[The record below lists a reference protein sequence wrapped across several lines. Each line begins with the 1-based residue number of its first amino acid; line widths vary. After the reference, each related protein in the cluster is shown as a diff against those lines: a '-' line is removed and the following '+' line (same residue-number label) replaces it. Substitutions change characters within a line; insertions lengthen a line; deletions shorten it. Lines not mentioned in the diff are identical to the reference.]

1 MNRSYSSGK
10 TAMSYRHVVVIALIS
25 AAAFVSAREPE
36 SAMPASVAISGAW
49 LRVQGD
55 GRYSAGQ
62 PTAEQLQTL
71 SAHGIGV
78 VIDLRVDSETP
89 ELDEAALVRSH
100 GLDYHNLPVGGA
112 AGLTRGNVLALDRLI
127 ADAGDR
133 PLLVHCASGNR
144 VGAMMALR
152 EAWLRG
158 ATSEHALE
166 VGRSWGMK
174 GLESDVN
181 ALLQT
186 KVQATVPSE
195 QSLGRSQRTPS
206 HAQSMRADTSD

>member
-1 MNRSYSSGK
+1 
-10 TAMSYRHVVVIALIS
+10 MSFRHFVVIALIS
-25 AAAFVSAREPE
+25 AATFMSVLSAREPE
-36 SAMPASVAISGAW
+36 PAMSASVASPSAW
-49 LRVQGD
+49 LLVQGD

-78 VIDLRVDSETP
+78 VIDLRADSETP
-89 ELDEAALVRSH
+89 GLDEAALVRSL

-112 AGLTRGNVLALDRLI
+112 PGLTRDNVQALDRLI

-133 PLLVHCASGNR
+133 PLLVHCASSNR

-166 VGRSWGMK
+166 VGRAWGMK

-186 KVQATVPSE
+186 TGQTTVSSAR
-195 QSLGRSQRTPS
+195 SLAPSQRTPS
-206 HAQSMRADTSD
+206 QAQSAPADSSD

>member
-1 MNRSYSSGK
+1 
-10 TAMSYRHVVVIALIS
+10 MSLRHFVVIALIS
-25 AAAFVSAREPE
+25 AATFVSALSVLSAREPE
-36 SAMPASVAISGAW
+36 PAMSASVASPGAW

-78 VIDLRVDSETP
+78 VIDLRADSETP
-89 ELDEAALVRSH
+89 ELDEAALVRSL

-112 AGLTRGNVLALDRLI
+112 AGLTRDNVQALDRLI

-133 PLLVHCASGNR
+133 PLLVHCASSNR

-158 ATSEHALE
+158 ATSEQALE
-166 VGRSWGMK
+166 VGRAWGMK

-186 KVQATVPSE
+186 TDQATVSSARSLEPS
-195 QSLGRSQRTPS
+195 QGTPS
-206 HAQSMRADTSD
+206 RAQSNPADSSD

>member
-1 MNRSYSSGK
+1 
-10 TAMSYRHVVVIALIS
+10 MSLRHVVVIALIS

-36 SAMPASVAISGAW
+36 PTMSSSVVSPGAW

-78 VIDLRVDSETP
+78 VIDLRADSETP
-89 ELDEAALVRSH
+89 ELDEAALVRAI

-112 AGLTRGNVLALDRLI
+112 AGLTRDNVQALDRLI

-152 EAWLRG
+152 ERWLRG
-158 ATSEHALE
+158 ATPEQALA
-166 VGRSWGMK
+166 VGRDWGMK
-174 GLESDVN
+174 SLEPDVD
-181 ALLQT
+181 ALLR
-186 KVQATVPSE
+186 A
-195 QSLGRSQRTPS
+195 GR
-206 HAQSMRADTSD
+206 

>member
-1 MNRSYSSGK
+1 
-10 TAMSYRHVVVIALIS
+10 MSLRHIVVIALIS
-25 AAAFVSAREPE
+25 AAVFVSTLSVLSAREPE
-36 SAMPASVAISGAW
+36 PAMSAFVASPDAW
-49 LRVQGD
+49 LRAQGD

-71 SAHGIGV
+71 SARGIGV
-78 VIDLRVDSETP
+78 VIDLRADSETP
-89 ELDEAALVRSH
+89 DLDEAALARSL

-112 AGLTRGNVLALDRLI
+112 AGLTRDNVLALDRFI

-158 ATSEHALE
+158 ATAEHALE
-166 VGRSWGMK
+166 VGRTWGMK
-174 GLESDVN
+174 SLESDVN

-186 KVQATVPSE
+186 KAQTTAASAPSPE
-195 QSLGRSQRTPS
+195 PSQRTPS
-206 HAQSMRADTSD
+206 EAQSMRTETSD

>member
-1 MNRSYSSGK
+1 
-10 TAMSYRHVVVIALIS
+10 MSFRHVVVIALIS
-25 AAAFVSAREPE
+25 VAAFVSAREPE
-36 SAMPASVAISGAW
+36 PSMPASVASSGAW

-78 VIDLRVDSETP
+78 VIDLRADSETP
-89 ELDEAALVRSH
+89 DLDEAALVRAL

-112 AGLTRGNVLALDRLI
+112 AGLTRDNVQALDRLI

-133 PLLVHCASGNR
+133 PLLLHCASGNR

-152 EAWLRG
+152 EHWLRG
-158 ATSEHALE
+158 ATPEQSLA
-166 VGRSWGMK
+166 VGRDWGLK
-174 GLESDVN
+174 SLAPDVE
-181 ALLQT
+181 ALLQANARAS
-186 KVQATVPSE
+186 VPGTVLPGTVGQTLSPTESARSE
-195 QSLGRSQRTPS
+195 
-206 HAQSMRADTSD
+206 TSD

>member
-1 MNRSYSSGK
+1 
-10 TAMSYRHVVVIALIS
+10 MSFRHFVVIALIS
-25 AAAFVSAREPE
+25 AATFMSVLSAREPE
-36 SAMPASVAISGAW
+36 AAMSASVASPGAW

-78 VIDLRVDSETP
+78 VIDLRADAETP
-89 ELDEAALVRSH
+89 GLDEAALVRSL

-112 AGLTRGNVLALDRLI
+112 AGLTRDNVQALDQLI
-127 ADAGDR
+127 AGAGDR
-133 PLLVHCASGNR
+133 PLLLHCASSNR

-166 VGRSWGMK
+166 VGRAWGMK

-186 KVQATVPSE
+186 TGQTIVSSAVSREP
-195 QSLGRSQRTPS
+195 SQRTS
-206 HAQSMRADTSD
+206 SEAQSTRTDTSD

>member
-1 MNRSYSSGK
+1 
-10 TAMSYRHVVVIALIS
+10 MSYRHVVVIALIS

-36 SAMPASVAISGAW
+36 SAMPASVASSGAW

-71 SAHGIGV
+71 FAHGIRV

-195 QSLGRSQRTPS
+195 QSLEPSQRTTSPL
-206 HAQSMRADTSD
+206 QSMRADTSD

>member
-1 MNRSYSSGK
+1 
-10 TAMSYRHVVVIALIS
+10 MSLRHFVVVALIS
-25 AAAFVSAREPE
+25 AATFVSSLSVLSVLSAREPE
-36 SAMPASVAISGAW
+36 PAMSASVASPGAW

-78 VIDLRVDSETP
+78 VIDLRADSETP
-89 ELDEAALVRSH
+89 ELDEAALVRSL

-112 AGLTRGNVLALDRLI
+112 AGLTRDNVQALDRLI

-133 PLLVHCASGNR
+133 PLLVHCASSNR

-158 ATSEHALE
+158 ATSGHALE
-166 VGRSWGMK
+166 VGRAWGMK

-186 KVQATVPSE
+186 TDQATVSSAR
-195 QSLGRSQRTPS
+195 SLEPSQRTPS
-206 HAQSMRADTSD
+206 QAQSNPADSSD

>member
-1 MNRSYSSGK
+1 
-10 TAMSYRHVVVIALIS
+10 MSFRHFVVIALIS
-25 AAAFVSAREPE
+25 AATFMSVLSAREPE
-36 SAMPASVAISGAW
+36 PAMSASVASPGAW

-78 VIDLRVDSETP
+78 VIDLRADSETP
-89 ELDEAALVRSH
+89 GLDEAALVRSL

-112 AGLTRGNVLALDRLI
+112 AGLTRDNVQALDQLI
-127 ADAGDR
+127 AGAGDR
-133 PLLVHCASGNR
+133 PLLLHCASSNR

-166 VGRSWGMK
+166 VGRAWGMK

-186 KVQATVPSE
+186 TGQTIVSSAVSREP
-195 QSLGRSQRTPS
+195 SQRTS
-206 HAQSMRADTSD
+206 SEAQSTRTDTSD

>member
-1 MNRSYSSGK
+1 
-10 TAMSYRHVVVIALIS
+10 MSLRHFVVIALIS
-25 AAAFVSAREPE
+25 AAAFMSVLSAREPE
-36 SAMPASVAISGAW
+36 PAMSASVASPGAW

-78 VIDLRVDSETP
+78 VIDLRADAETP
-89 ELDEAALVRSH
+89 GLDEAALVRSL

-112 AGLTRGNVLALDRLI
+112 AGLTRDNVQALDRLI

-133 PLLVHCASGNR
+133 PLLLHCASSNR

-166 VGRSWGMK
+166 VGRTWGMK

-186 KVQATVPSE
+186 TDQATVSSARSLAPSQQTPSE
-195 QSLGRSQRTPS
+195 ARPTRT
-206 HAQSMRADTSD
+206 DNSD

>member
-1 MNRSYSSGK
+1 
-10 TAMSYRHVVVIALIS
+10 MSLRHVVVIALIS

-36 SAMPASVAISGAW
+36 PSMPATVASSGAW

-78 VIDLRVDSETP
+78 VIDLRADSETP
-89 ELDEAALVRSH
+89 ELDEAALVRAI

-112 AGLTRGNVLALDRLI
+112 AGLTRDNVQALDRLI

-158 ATSEHALE
+158 ATPEQSLA
-166 VGRSWGMK
+166 VGRDWGLK
-174 GLESDVN
+174 SLASDVE
-181 ALLQT
+181 ALLQANARAS
-186 KVQATVPSE
+186 VRGTVLPGTVGQTLSPTESARSE
-195 QSLGRSQRTPS
+195 
-206 HAQSMRADTSD
+206 TSD

>member
-1 MNRSYSSGK
+1 
-10 TAMSYRHVVVIALIS
+10 MSYRYVVVIALIS
-25 AAAFVSAREPE
+25 AAVFVSAREPE
-36 SAMPASVAISGAW
+36 SAMPASVASSGAW

-78 VIDLRVDSETP
+78 VIDLRADSETP
-89 ELDEAALVRSH
+89 ELDEAALVRSL

-112 AGLTRGNVLALDRLI
+112 AGLTRGNVQALDRLI

-158 ATSEHALE
+158 ATSAHALE

-195 QSLGRSQRTPS
+195 QSPERSQRTPS
-206 HAQSMRADTSD
+206 HAQSTRADTSD

>member
-1 MNRSYSSGK
+1 
-10 TAMSYRHVVVIALIS
+10 MSLRHLVVIALIS
-25 AAAFVSAREPE
+25 TAAFMSTLSAREPE
-36 SAMPASVAISGAW
+36 PAMSAAVASPGAW

-78 VIDLRVDSETP
+78 VIDLRADSETP
-89 ELDEAALVRSH
+89 ELDEAALVRSL

-112 AGLTRGNVLALDRLI
+112 AGLTRDNVQALDRLI

-133 PLLVHCASGNR
+133 PLLVHCASSNR

-166 VGRSWGMK
+166 VGRAWGMK

-186 KVQATVPSE
+186 KDQAAVSSVR
-195 QSLGRSQRTPS
+195 SLEPSQRTPS
-206 HAQSMRADTSD
+206 QSQSAPADSSD

>member
-10 TAMSYRHVVVIALIS
+10 TAMSYRYVVVIALIS

-36 SAMPASVAISGAW
+36 PAMPASVVSSGAW

-78 VIDLRVDSETP
+78 VIDLRADSETP
-89 ELDEAALVRSH
+89 ELDEAALVRSL

-112 AGLTRGNVLALDRLI
+112 AGLTRDN
-127 ADAGDR
+127 
-133 PLLVHCASGNR
+133 
-144 VGAMMALR
+144 
-152 EAWLRG
+152 
-158 ATSEHALE
+158 
-166 VGRSWGMK
+166 
-174 GLESDVN
+174 
-181 ALLQT
+181 
-186 KVQATVPSE
+186 VQA
-195 QSLGRSQRTPS
+195 
-206 HAQSMRADTSD
+206 

>member
-1 MNRSYSSGK
+1 
-10 TAMSYRHVVVIALIS
+10 MSFRYVVVIALIL
-25 AAAFVSAREPE
+25 AAAFVSVLSAREPE
-36 SAMPASVAISGAW
+36 PAMSAAVASPSAW

-78 VIDLRVDSETP
+78 VIDLRADAETP
-89 ELDEAALVRSH
+89 ELDEAALVRSL

-112 AGLTRGNVLALDRLI
+112 AGLTRDNVQALDRLI

-133 PLLVHCASGNR
+133 PLLVHCASSNR

-166 VGRSWGMK
+166 VGRAWGMK

-181 ALLQT
+181 ALLRTTDQT
-186 KVQATVPSE
+186 SVSSAR
-195 QSLGRSQRTPS
+195 SLEPSQRTTSPP
-206 HAQSMRADTSD
+206 QSTRAEASD

>member
-1 MNRSYSSGK
+1 
-10 TAMSYRHVVVIALIS
+10 MSLRHFVVIALIS
-25 AAAFVSAREPE
+25 AAAFVSVLSAREPE
-36 SAMPASVAISGAW
+36 PAMPASVASPGAW

-78 VIDLRVDSETP
+78 VIDLRADSETP
-89 ELDEAALVRSH
+89 GLDEATLVRSL

-112 AGLTRGNVLALDRLI
+112 AGLTRDNVQALDRLL

-144 VGAMMALR
+144 VGALMALR

-166 VGRSWGMK
+166 VGRTWGMK

-186 KVQATVPSE
+186 KNQATVSSAR
-195 QSLGRSQRTPS
+195 SLAPSQRTTS
-206 HAQSMRADTSD
+206 QAQSAPAGNPD